1 MALYNITTRKEFE
14 EMVLKSDKV
23 VLVDFWAEWC
33 PPCRAMAPILHD
45 AAEEKDD
52 LMDVIKV
59 DIEDTDENRAL
70 AGEYDVRSIPNMPLF
85 YGGKE
90 MDRIIGLVTKG
101 QLIGMANYVK
111 QKSAN

>member
-14 EMVLKSDKV
+14 EKVLKSDKV

-45 AAEEKDD
+45 AAEDHDE
-52 LMDVIKV
+52 LLDVVKV
-59 DIEDTDENRAL
+59 DIEDTDENRNL

-85 YGGKE
+85 WQGKE
-90 MDRIIGLVTKG
+90 AERIIGMVSKGELV
-101 QLIGMANYVK
+101 GMANYVK
-111 QKSAN
+111 NQNSK